1 MKIVGVGCGPGM
13 LTAEAAR
20 TLRGA
25 ALIYG
30 SVRAIALARDHIP
43 PECEVHEI
51 ADYRSLRSLP
61 GHAVVL
67 STGDPML
74 AGLGYLPG
82 DVIPGISSL
91 QVAFARL
98 KIPLTRAAV
107 VTAHGKTTPGPWPMP
122 GRRSCGAGWSSSSPI
137 RPSMFRCLRPLFRRR
152 PGSLSARI
160 SATRQ
165 NGSPSGRGQ
174 NRRRH
179 GGGFLWWLRGSSYRH
194 RLCSS
199 DTSRGRI
206 SAGLVDKYIQSGNC
220 LLVETNHLL
229 SSRS

>member
-1 MKIVGVGCGPGM
+1 M

-107 VTAHGKTTPGPWPMP
+107 VTAHGKDH
-122 GRRSCGAGWSSSSPI
+122 
-137 RPSMFRCLRPLFRRR
+137 
-152 PGSLSARI
+152 AR
-160 SATRQ
+160 AVADAREEV
-165 NGSPSGRGQ
+165 
-174 NRRRH
+174 
-179 GGGFLWWLRGSSYRH
+179 LRGRVVFLIADPAFDVQVLAAALPPETGIAVCEDLGYPAERIAIG
-194 RLCSS
+194 
-199 DTSRGRI
+199 TGAEPPAPRGGLFVVVAGEQLPA
-206 SAGLVDKYIQSGNC
+206 SAL
-220 LLVETNHLL
+220 
-229 SSRS
+229 

>member
-30 SVRAIALARDHIP
+30 SARAIALARDVFP
-43 PECEVHEI
+43 SGCEVHEV
-51 ADYRSLRSLP
+51 ADYRDLRSLP
-61 GHAVVL
+61 DHAVVL

-98 KIPLTRAAV
+98 KIPLARAAV
-107 VTAHGKTTPGPWPMP
+107 VTAHGKDH
-122 GRRSCGAGWSSSSPI
+122 
-137 RPSMFRCLRPLFRRR
+137 
-152 PGSLSARI
+152 AR
-160 SATRQ
+160 AVADAREEV
-165 NGSPSGRGQ
+165 
-174 NRRRH
+174 
-179 GGGFLWWLRGSSYRH
+179 LRGRVVFLVADPAFDVQAFAAALPLETGVAVCEDLGYPAERIAVG
-194 RLCSS
+194 
-199 DTSRGRI
+199 TGAEPPVPRGDLFVVV
-206 SAGLVDKYIQSGNC
+206 AG
-220 LLVETNHLL
+220 EF
-229 SSRS
+229 